1 MEIDEVALRRHG
13 AEGARALL
21 ETLCDIYGEVN
32 AEPPYYEDADGIAD
46 FRKRTRVQTERPGFE
61 LVSAHA
67 DEEIAGFAFGFS
79 LPPDTNW
86 WESVVPAPSTEMA
99 EEWEG
104 RTFALVE
111 LDVRAPW
118 RRRGVGRALH
128 HTLLADRSEERTTL
142 CASPEAEPAQAAYAS
157 WGWRKVGEKPLPLA
171 GNPVY
176 DVLVLPLVAEDEGR
190 RTGTRNV
197 AGS

>member
-1 MEIDEVALRRHG
+1 MEIDEVTLRRHD
-13 AEGARALL
+13 AESARTLL
-21 ETLCDIYGEVN
+21 ATLCDIYGEVN
-32 AEPPYYEDADGIAD
+32 AEPPYYEGPNGVDD
-46 FRKRTRVQTERPGFE
+46 FRKRTRVQIEQPGFG
-61 LVSAHA
+61 LMTAHA
-67 DEEIAGFAFGFS
+67 EEEIVGFAFGLS
-79 LPPDTNW
+79 LPPDTSW
-86 WESVVPAPSTEMA
+86 WDDLLTPLPRELT

-104 RTFALVE
+104 RTFALIE

-128 HTLLADRSEERTTL
+128 DALLADRPEERATL

-176 DVLVLPLVAEDEGR
+176 DVLVLPLTSQSSQAEG
-190 RTGTRNV
+190 
-197 AGS
+197 